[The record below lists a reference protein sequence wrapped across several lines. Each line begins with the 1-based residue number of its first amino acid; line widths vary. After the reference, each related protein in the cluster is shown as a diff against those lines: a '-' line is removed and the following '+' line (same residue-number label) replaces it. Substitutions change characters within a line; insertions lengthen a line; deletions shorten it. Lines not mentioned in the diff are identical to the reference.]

1 MLREQGKVREQKRS
15 LEIKNWNSKNENFY
29 ISGTLFGLETSE
41 NADFLVQ
48 VDAEQNIQHTE
59 HSKLKGWKAEAAR
72 T

>member
-41 NADFLVQ
+41 NADFLV
-48 VDAEQNIQHTE
+48 
-59 HSKLKGWKAEAAR
+59 
-72 T
+72 